1 MRIEFFYKLMAFLFF
16 CLVQALVFNQMHVLG
31 FATPLLYVY
40 FIIKFRYN
48 YPHWGL
54 MLWGFVMGVTLD
66 TFSNTPGVASASM
79 TLLSA
84 VRPALLALFVP
95 RDSSPELVPSF
106 SSLGTAR
113 FVYYTMMMVIIYC
126 VVFFSLEMFT
136 IFNVLYWAESILG
149 SMALTVVLI
158 LVMENVRREK

>member
-1 MRIEFFYKLMAFLFF
+1 MNMNFVSQILL
-16 CLVQALVFNQMHVLG
+16 CLVLLIVQALVLNNSHLFG

-40 FIIKFRYN
+40 TVICMRRNFPRWAALVISFLL
-48 YPHWGL
+48 GL
-54 MLWGFVMGVTLD
+54 GID
-66 TFSNTPGVASASM
+66 IFSNTPGVASASM

-158 LVMENVRREK
+158 LVMENVRRGK